1 MRLGVRSQKRTGII
15 SILFAGILIWKYL
28 TGNEHVKFYPW
39 QDSQSPNISNICPS
53 KTHGVLS
60 KKWSCWSET
69 NLRHRF
75 GPIAF
80 FRDDF
85 PHQHFEKSQPGHFSG
100 YVPRIW
106 TQPQVGMSPYYPYL
120 KLPILDILQ
129 LSLRSWYFCI
139 KLGSPGPSWTPRTK
153 DDLAVAFR
161 HGSLNVP
168 IFHITQPW
176 MVYGL

>member
-39 QDSQSPNISNICPS
+39 QDSQSLNISNICPS

-69 NLRHRF
+69 NLRHGF

-80 FRDDF
+80 FPGRF
-85 PHQHFEKSQPGHFSG
+85 PTSTFWKIAPRPFLWLRPKNLDPTPGGYESIPHKIANLGYPASTEFE
-100 YVPRIW
+100 V
-106 TQPQVGMSPYYPYL
+106 M
-120 KLPILDILQ
+120 ILLH
-129 LSLRSWYFCI
+129 
-139 KLGSPGPSWTPRTK
+139 LGSGGPLGPGVWGKIPWT
-153 DDLAVAFR
+153 
-161 HGSLNVP
+161 
-168 IFHITQPW
+168 W
-176 MVYGL
+176 MIWR